1 LAEIATPNVKTI
13 DALAEFLKAPHER
26 LAKSVV
32 YRHEG
37 KPVLALLVGND
48 QLNETKLAAALGG
61 GDVRPMDSSELMSLT
76 GADGGS
82 IGPVNLKGFRIVADL
97 RLKGANGLISGAN
110 RNDMH
115 LKNIDFDRDV
125 KLDGYF
131 DLRTVES
138 GEPCIACGGK
148 LRVTHAIEIGH
159 IFKLGTKY
167 SEALNATVLDENG
180 QSKPIIMGSY
190 GIGVDRIIACHIE
203 QNHDEHGIIWDK
215 AIAPFQVHLIAAS
228 MNSKETVLTANQLYR
243 TLTEG
248 GIEVLFDDR
257 ASVTAGFKFKDADLL
272 GMPFQVIV
280 GERGLKEKKIEIKR
294 RATGERTMAPLEEAL
309 TTLRSLLAS

>member
-1 LAEIATPNVKTI
+1 LAS
-13 DALAEFLKAPHER
+13 FLHVGHER

-37 KPVLALLVGND
+37 KPVLAMLVGND
-48 QLNETKLAAALGG
+48 QLNETKLSAALGG
-61 GDVRPMDSSELMSLT
+61 GDVRPMEATELKSLT

-82 IGPVNLKGFRIVADL
+82 IGPVNLKGFKIIADL
-97 RLKGANGLISGAN
+97 RLKAANGLISGAN

-115 LKNIDFDRDV
+115 FKNIDFQRDA
-125 KLDGYF
+125 KLDEYH

-138 GEPCIACGGK
+138 GEPCVQCGGPLK
-148 LRVTHAIEIGH
+148 VTHAIEIGH

-190 GIGVDRIIACHIE
+190 GIGVERIVACHIE
-203 QNHDEHGIIWDK
+203 QNHDEHGIVWDK

-228 MNSKETVLTANQLYR
+228 MNSKDTVLTANQLYR
-243 TLTEG
+243 TLTEA

-280 GERGLKEKKIEIKR
+280 GERGLKEKKIEVKR
-294 RATGERTMAPLEEAL
+294 RATGERTMHPLEEAV
-309 TTLRSLLAS
+309 TVLRTFLAE